1 MLSELQYLG
10 LSEKEARIY
19 ELLASTEAL
28 SAATIAKRTD
38 IKRASVYEVLQG
50 LEKKQLISSFKKH
63 GHMYFYIDT
72 PEKLILQYQTK
83 LKLAESI
90 VTTIKQKNKTQE
102 VTLEVH
108 KDKAGF
114 KQLYREILLSHEK
127 EFLAW
132 SNFASFD
139 RIIDAKEDEKWTQE
153 RVKNGTRPRLIMVD
167 NPVSQKFQKEDKK
180 YPRETLLIKAG
191 ENFSSSLVISGD
203 TLYLFDDK
211 PDVLAIKIQHPGFST
226 MIREVF
232 ETNWITLKQKTK
244 NSISSE

>member
-90 VTTIKQKNKTQE
+90 VTTIRQKNKTQE

-191 ENFSSSLVISGD
+191 ENFSSSLVISAD

>member
-1 MLSELQYLG
+1 
-10 LSEKEARIY
+10 
-19 ELLASTEAL
+19 
-28 SAATIAKRTD
+28 
-38 IKRASVYEVLQG
+38 
-50 LEKKQLISSFKKH
+50 
-63 GHMYFYIDT
+63 MYFYIDT
-72 PEKLILQYQTK
+72 PEKLVLQYQTK

-90 VTTIKQKNKTQE
+90 VTTIKRKNKTQG
-102 VTLEVH
+102 VSLEVH

-127 EFLAW
+127 EFLTW
-132 SNFASFD
+132 SNFESFD
-139 RIIDAKEDEKWTQE
+139 RIIDAEEDAKWTEE
-153 RVKNGTRPRLIMVD
+153 RVQNGTRPRLIMID

-226 MIREVF
+226 MIREIF
-232 ETNWITLKQKTK
+232 ETNWVNLKQK
-244 NSISSE
+244 N

>member
-1 MLSELQYLG
+1 MISELQYLG
-10 LSEKEARIY
+10 LSEKEAKVY
-19 ELLASTEAL
+19 ELLTSTEAL

-72 PEKLILQYQTK
+72 PDKLILQHQTK
-83 LKLAESI
+83 LKLAES
-90 VTTIKQKNKTQE
+90 VVANIKQKKKKQD
-102 VTLEVH
+102 VLLETY

-114 KQLYREILLSHEK
+114 QKCYQEILLSHEK

-132 SNFASFD
+132 SNFESFD
-139 RIIDAKEDEKWTQE
+139 RIIDAKEDEKLKQE
-153 RVKNGTRPRLIMVD
+153 RVKNGTRPRLIMV
-167 NPVSQKFQKEDKK
+167 NNSVSKKFQKEDKK
-180 YPRETLLIKAG
+180 YPRETLLVEAG

-211 PDVLAIKIQHPGFST
+211 PDVLAIKIQHHGFST
-226 MIREVF
+226 MIREIF
-232 ETNWITLKQKTK
+232 EANWQDLQRKH
-244 NSISSE
+244 

>member
-1 MLSELQYLG
+1 MISELQYLG
-10 LSEKEARIY
+10 LSEKEAKVY
-19 ELLASTEAL
+19 ELLASTEGL

-50 LEKKQLISSFKKH
+50 LEKKQLVSSYKKH

-72 PEKLILQYQTK
+72 PEKLVLQYQTK

-90 VTTIKQKNKTQE
+90 VTTIKQKKKTQE
-102 VTLEVH
+102 VSLEVH
-108 KDKAGF
+108 KDRAGF

-127 EFLAW
+127 EFLTW
-132 SNFASFD
+132 SNFESFD
-139 RIIDAKEDEKWTQE
+139 RIIDAEEDEKWTQE

-232 ETNWITLKQKTK
+232 ETNWVNLKQK
-244 NSISSE
+244 N